1 MGFIKDIFNPSQG
14 AGFTGSNTRIEQP
27 FNAQEAR
34 ENYANTQY
42 DQQQQQQFLNA
53 LQGQNGIQ
61 NQSSVFQQQQGLANQ
76 LGLQAAGQ
84 GPNPALSQ
92 LHQTTAQNIANQG
105 AMMAGQRGASSNAGL
120 MARQAAQQGGALQQQ
135 AVGQAATMGAQQ
147 QLAAQQAL
155 MQQQAMMGQ
164 TAGQQVGQQGQA
176 TMGLNQIGLQGQQ
189 NLYGMLQGQNAANVQ
204 MQSNMNNANAGIAQG
219 NQKFQQGMLG
229 SVGNL
234 LGMAHGGVVHGY
246 ADGGMTKDYS
256 GAQSYIGQF
265 MSGSSGQQDQS
276 FKAGNDFGA
285 GIKKGFGKAFGSSG
299 AGIDT
304 AAAPVESA
312 GIGEVIGEA
321 APLALA
327 ASTGGKVG
335 GQAMAKGDSSKNDNV
350 PAMLS
355 PGEIVIPRSVLQSED
370 PVGGSAKF
378 VQAILA
384 RHNMSQKK

>member
-219 NQKFQQGMLG
+219 NQKFQHGILG

-234 LGMAHGGVVHGY
+234 LGMAHGGQIGY
-246 ADGGMTKDYS
+246 DEGGMATSPLSTMSMTPANPNGPMSSFGKHLDDDEDSKSSEDPQVQAGKDT
-256 GAQSYIGQF
+256 
-265 MSGSSGQQDQS
+265 
-276 FKAGNDFGA
+276 GA
-285 GIKKGFGKAFGSSG
+285 GIMG
-299 AGIDT
+299 
-304 AAAPVESA
+304 
-312 GIGEVIGEA
+312 GIGKLFG
-321 APLALA
+321 
-327 ASTGGKVG
+327 STGGKVG

-384 RHNMSQKK
+384 RHNMSRKI